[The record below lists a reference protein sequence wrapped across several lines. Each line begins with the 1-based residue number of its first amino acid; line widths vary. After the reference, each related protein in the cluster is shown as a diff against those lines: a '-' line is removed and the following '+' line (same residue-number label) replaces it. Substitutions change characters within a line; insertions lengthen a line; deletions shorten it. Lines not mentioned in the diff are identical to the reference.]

1 MTTHPDPTGV
11 LADLDAV
18 IAGAPEGATGALW
31 RLTAAARG
39 LDANL
44 IRLRPDAVIAEHAE
58 PALDVLLV
66 VVDGAGRID
75 TEGRS
80 HRLRPHSAVLL
91 ARGARRSLTAGPRGM
106 TYLTVHT
113 RRPGLGIGT
122 APGGAGAVGA
132 GRGAPA
138 APPATGL
145 RAESAERAEGGE
157 AACLL
162 HRVCPDCGRLATESD
177 AHYCS
182 RCGAGLPD

>member
-75 TEGRS
+75 TEDGA

-122 APGGAGAVGA
+122 AVGAAAGGAG
-132 GRGAPA
+132 
-138 APPATGL
+138 
-145 RAESAERAEGGE
+145 
-157 AACLL
+157 
-162 HRVCPDCGRLATESD
+162 
-177 AHYCS
+177 
-182 RCGAGLPD
+182 

>member
-18 IAGAPEGATGALW
+18 IEGAPDGATGALW
-31 RLTAAARG
+31 RLTGAARG

-58 PALDVLLV
+58 PVLDVLLV
-66 VVDGAGRID
+66 VVDGTGRID
-75 TEGRS
+75 TEDGA

-91 ARGARRSLTAGPRGM
+91 ARGARRSLTAGPGGM

-122 APGGAGAVGA
+122 AAGAAVGGAVGVGA
-132 GRGAPA
+132 GPA
-138 APPATGL
+138 APPATGV
-145 RAESAERAEGGE
+145 RAEGGE
-157 AACLL
+157 SACLL

-177 AHYCS
+177 ARYCS